1 MRKTKSVLLRTT
13 AAALLGAAE
22 APTSGRRTPVDK
34 SRVRTPVVVGV
45 LCVLAWAIGDKI
57 SYQVRAIVRGGG
69 TAGIRTGCGDSR

>member
-1 MRKTKSVLLRTT
+1 M
-13 AAALLGAAE
+13 
-22 APTSGRRTPVDK
+22 DK

-69 TAGIRTGCGDSR
+69 TAGDVLDGFWKDLPVLTHFSFDGPDVLAGMIAAA